1 MYCIGLL
8 FAKLVA
14 PPGHDP
20 GSLAWKASELNHY
33 SIGPKM
39 VLMEGFEPSTYRFVI
54 CCSIQLSYTS
64 INGQCDRTRTCI
76 ISVPSG
82 IASLW
87 HHTLIK
93 IGCSDFSNW
102 KSRMS
107 LYILLVRNTNTK
119 MEAEM
124 WIEHII
130 PFGCVMSAV
139 SVPWLV
145 SAIKWSSMRDSHPR

>member
-1 MYCIGLL
+1 
-8 FAKLVA
+8 
-14 PPGHDP
+14 
-20 GSLAWKASELNHY
+20 
-33 SIGPKM
+33 M

-93 IGCSDFSNW
+93 
-102 KSRMS
+102 
-107 LYILLVRNTNTK
+107 

-145 SAIKWSSMRDSHPR
+145 SAIKVVQHEGLAPPIIPPQTECHSY